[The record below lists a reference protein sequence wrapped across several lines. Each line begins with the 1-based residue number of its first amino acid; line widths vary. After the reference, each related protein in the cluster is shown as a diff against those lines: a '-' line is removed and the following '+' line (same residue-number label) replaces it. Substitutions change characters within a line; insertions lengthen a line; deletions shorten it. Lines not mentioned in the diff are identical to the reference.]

1 MGAYNSA
8 IITTSGQTLIA
19 NAISGGG
26 TVTFSSMQASSYS
39 YPEGTNIADLTSL
52 QDVQQT
58 VQPFSAQV
66 FNDTMIQVSARF
78 DNSEVS
84 EAYLVQT
91 IGIFA
96 QLGEESPVLLA
107 VVQATTPDQMPAQ
120 SAVSPSA
127 FIYNIQITVQ
137 QATSISVSVNPSGT
151 ATVQDILD
159 LQQQINAK
167 VQAIGG
173 NVSDTV
179 SDAEEPEDA
188 IKYPDIPSTDG
199 TAKTLFGYLVRWV
212 KSLKADKV
220 DASGGDINGTK
231 VSKFTTSSD
240 PYPVPVA
247 GDSLSAIMGKV
258 VKFFSDIR
266 SATIGACYI
275 GQLVSN
281 NTTNN
286 TNLPASAA
294 AVYQEAQLRAQ
305 QFAQLNSDK
314 LNKSAIVSQ
323 YKKLQINNVLIQF
336 GRLECLVD
344 YYGRAS
350 ITFPESYSD
359 AELYSCI
366 AIPMAQNYAVR
377 SIINNGANNSLALLV
392 DNNGDYPEYQ
402 SKIWMQYIVIGT

>member
-137 QATSISVSVNPSGT
+137 QATSISALGVPGFRAGMIVPVKLSAVDSLSVSRLLLAEKVTHSFDGDDHT
-151 ATVQDILD
+151 MTV
-159 LQQQINAK
+159 
-167 VQAIGG
+167 
-173 NVSDTV
+173 
-179 SDAEEPEDA
+179 E
-188 IKYPDIPSTDG
+188 
-199 TAKTLFGYLVRWV
+199 V
-212 KSLKADKV
+212 KNFDNL
-220 DASGGDINGTK
+220 GGDI
-231 VSKFTTSSD
+231 
-240 PYPVPVA
+240 
-247 GDSLSAIMGKV
+247 
-258 VKFFSDIR
+258 
-266 SATIGACYI
+266 
-275 GQLVSN
+275 Q
-281 NTTNN
+281 
-286 TNLPASAA
+286 
-294 AVYQEAQLRAQ
+294 
-305 QFAQLNSDK
+305 
-314 LNKSAIVSQ
+314 IV
-323 YKKLQINNVLIQF
+323 
-336 GRLECLVD
+336 
-344 YYGRAS
+344 
-350 ITFPESYSD
+350 
-359 AELYSCI
+359 
-366 AIPMAQNYAVR
+366 
-377 SIINNGANNSLALLV
+377 
-392 DNNGDYPEYQ
+392 
-402 SKIWMQYIVIGT
+402 